1 MASYRYERD
10 IDPAEIAQ
18 RAPRQYTR
26 RERWANWWDYNL
38 KWVLI
43 GGAVAAFV
51 LYCFIGQMRTPK
63 ADYNIGVVSPYY
75 LPDDVVSA
83 LESELAQYGTD
94 QNGDGKVIVT
104 VNTYTVNYSSDEAN
118 ETQADAYLTMAG
130 TTRLAADVQGA
141 LSGVFLLYDPA
152 NFEENTGALRYL
164 DGSLPAGDSDEDW
177 WNMVY
182 AWQDCPVLAGLAL
195 GEYSADSTH
204 NYSGDGQAYMSQFYV
219 AMRGAWDSGSAEN
232 LADSEAL
239 WQAITQGARSTV
251 TAEG

>member
-1 MASYRYERD
+1 
-10 IDPAEIAQ
+10 
-18 RAPRQYTR
+18 
-26 RERWANWWDYNL
+26 
-38 KWVLI
+38 
-43 GGAVAAFV
+43 
-51 LYCFIGQMRTPK
+51 
-63 ADYNIGVVSPYY
+63 
-75 LPDDVVSA
+75 
-83 LESELAQYGTD
+83 
-94 QNGDGKVIVT
+94 
-104 VNTYTVNYSSDEAN
+104 VNYSSDEAN

-164 DGSLPAGDSDEDW
+164 DGSLPAGDSDDDW

-204 NYSGDGQAYMSQFYV
+204 NYSGDGQEYMSQFYV

-232 LADSEAL
+232 LGDSEAL
-239 WQAITQGARSTV
+239 WQAITQGAQATV